1 MAPTTH
7 ATEFHLIFPA
17 FFFLDRLRPEDVL
30 ALPELAFV
38 HESSELLFPL
48 LRRDLERFGVELPFR
63 FTLDDLPPPGR
74 SLLLKTLPSDVAPVS
89 STSGLVLP
97 TLLQLPLFFSGTK
110 CNSLAPA
117 LFMISEFGRSSSSK
131 VRPNDSPSLFQSC
144 PRKCSPDLGPISR
157 PQNDVSIFK
166 TRERDKYERV
176 GGGGGGG
183 LERM

>member
-89 STSGLVLP
+89 STSALYFRHCYSFLCFFQVLNV
-97 TLLQLPLFFSGTK
+97 T
-110 CNSLAPA
+110 A
-117 LFMISEFGRSSSSK
+117 
-131 VRPNDSPSLFQSC
+131 
-144 PRKCSPDLGPISR
+144 
-157 PQNDVSIFK
+157 
-166 TRERDKYERV
+166 
-176 GGGGGGG
+176 
-183 LERM
+183 